1 MAHALPE
8 HPANPLQVIPAR
20 DISTL
25 QHLGYYFL
33 VFPNPAYARAYQ
45 ARAVSHHRIAR
56 AYTPTSIESPI
67 LQPQEKLLEAEDVYD
82 ILQNYALCPPSQKI
96 SLRVL
101 FPPYSPDVKRLLS
114 QRGYSQIIGPND
126 KTGRAV
132 LLWVYGYQP
141 NSASIR
147 NMISRDGKN
156 RGLAWALANGEKSI
170 EKVEDP
176 PMSMEKPGEPD
187 EPEKPEEHG
196 HGEDADSNRT
206 KSVYPRWLISFTDE
220 DEARRFARSWH
231 RKPFPLRGERVAVG
245 EPHPLIHAEVIW

>member
-1 MAHALPE
+1 M
-8 HPANPLQVIPAR
+8 
-20 DISTL
+20 
-25 QHLGYYFL
+25 
-33 VFPNPAYARAYQ
+33 
-45 ARAVSHHRIAR
+45 
-56 AYTPTSIESPI
+56 
-67 LQPQEKLLEAEDVYD
+67 
-82 ILQNYALCPPSQKI
+82 
-96 SLRVL
+96 L

-147 NMISRDGKN
+147 NMISRDGQN

-170 EKVEDP
+170 EKVEGQLI
-176 PMSMEKPGEPD
+176 PME
-187 EPEKPEEHG
+187 EPEEPEEHG

-206 KSVYPRWLISFTDE
+206 QSVYPRWLISFTDE
-220 DEARRFARSWH
+220 DEARRFTRSWH

-245 EPHPLIHAEVIW
+245 EPHPLVHAEVIW